1 MDLRL
6 KTGSRPNPEWEIHW
20 TLTGQTHLYG
30 WVDIDG
36 LRCRVTMARVKQ
48 GGRVEVGLGTDPPPG
63 TYTVVQECMQLPEE
77 LVPYLGGHMEVKGIT
92 TEGVLMD
99 ISEIPFVNM
108 AEQSAWEEY
117 YAGLAAGET
126 VHEPDPPKRD
136 FFHHQV
142 LAADFDQSDT
152 DKIFAGFGFR
162 SHAEL
167 AEEEA
172 D

>member
-36 LRCRVTMARVKQ
+36 LRCRVTMSRREQ
-48 GGRVEVGLGTDPPPG
+48 GGRVEVGLGTDPVTG
-63 TYTVVQECMQLPEE
+63 TYTVVNDVMLLPLE
-77 LVPYLGGHMEVKGIT
+77 LRPYPGSHMEVRGVT
-92 TEGVLMD
+92 TKAVLVV
-99 ISEIPFVNM
+99 SEIPFVNM

-126 VHEPDPPKRD
+126 VHEPDAPKRD

-142 LAADFDQSDT
+142 LAADFSQADT
-152 DKIFAGFGFR
+152 DAIFAGFGFR

-167 AEEEA
+167 AGE
-172 D
+172 